1 MSGFFSSGEN
11 MPINA
16 QQLLQNLP
24 NASQVAG
31 VFVPVLNIA
40 MSRYQIVGT
49 NRIAAFIAQ
58 VGHESGHLTRLVE
71 NLNYSAD
78 GLANTWPNRYAE
90 PDGKGGYVKVMVK
103 DRSRNKPNA
112 LGLSLAGKP
121 EQIANN
127 VYAGRMG
134 NTAPGDGW
142 KYRGRGLIQLTGKTN
157 YHLCGEALGL
167 DLHAQPELLE
177 KPQHSCMAAA
187 WFWGS
192 NGLNSLADKGDL
204 ETITRRINGG
214 LTGLADRQ
222 TLYARALKV
231 LA

>member
-1 MSGFFSSGEN
+1 
-11 MPINA
+11 MPITS
-16 QQLLQNLP
+16 QQLLQILP
-24 NASQVAG
+24 NAGQVAG
-31 VFVPVLNIA
+31 VFVPVLNTA
-40 MSRYQIVGT
+40 MNRYQVVDQK
-49 NRIAAFIAQ
+49 RIAAFIAQ
-58 VGHESGHLTRLVE
+58 VGHESGQLTRLVE

-90 PDGKGGYVKVMVK
+90 PDGKGGYLKVLVK
-103 DRSRNKPNA
+103 DRQRNKPNA

-157 YHLCGEALGL
+157 YRQCGEALGL
-167 DLHAQPELLE
+167 DLLTQPELLE
-177 KPQHSCMAAA
+177 KPQHACMAAA

-192 NGLNSLADKGDL
+192 NGLNSLADKGDI

-222 TLYARALKV
+222 AIYARALKV